1 VNHDDIPHS
10 VVCPALN
17 VASHALDTDDSFVH
31 RFDRAGTYEYM
42 CGLHPHMRGQ
52 ITVQA

>member
-1 VNHDDIPHS
+1 
-10 VVCPALN
+10 